1 MTPRTEVIVVGGGY
15 AGVIAANRLTTRP
28 DLTVTLINPRSSF
41 VERIRLHQRIG
52 GSHPAVVD
60 YARVLAP
67 AVALTADTVT
77 RIHAEQRTLELASG
91 SVRRYDYLVYA
102 VGSHSAALTVP
113 GAAEHALPLSTLEQA
128 DVLHAALASV
138 GPAAPVTVVGGGA
151 TGIEAAAELAESGHP
166 VTLVAGAELNPYLH
180 ERARREATRQL
191 ERLGATVLAGPNAR
205 VTQVLP
211 RAVRLADGRELPSAV
226 TVWTAGFGVPE
237 LATRSGLATDEIG
250 RLLTDETLTS
260 IDDDR
265 IVAAGDSAAP
275 SGLPYRMCCASAQPL
290 GAHAAATVL
299 RRIDGRSPRPVS
311 VALPAQCLSLG
322 RSAGLLQLAGLD
334 DTARR
339 TFVGGRAGAV
349 LKEAITAG
357 SVTGL
362 QTLSRHPR
370 MIPALTWMRNGK
382 RAQRL
387 AAASEPAGASAGA
400 PVGGRE
406 PVADWIARSG
416 ARR

>member
-1 MTPRTEVIVVGGGY
+1 MEPRTEVVVVGGGY

-41 VERIRLHQRIG
+41 VERIRLHQRVG
-52 GSHPAVVD
+52 GSHQAVVD

-67 AVALTADTVT
+67 AVARTVDTVT
-77 RIHAEQRTLELASG
+77 RIDAEQRTLDFASG
-91 SVRRYDYLVYA
+91 AIRRYDYLVYA

-128 DVLHAALASV
+128 DALHGALGAA

-151 TGIEAAAELAESGHP
+151 TGIEAAAELAEAGRP
-166 VTLVAGAELNPYLH
+166 VTLIAGAELNPYLRQ
-180 ERARREATRQL
+180 RARREVTRQL
-191 ERLGATVLAGPNAR
+191 ARLGATVLAGQDAR

-211 RAVRLADGRELPSAV
+211 GAVRLADGRELPSAV
-226 TVWTAGFGVPE
+226 TVWTAGFGVPA
-237 LATRSGLATDEIG
+237 LAARSGLATDELG

-299 RRIDGRSPRPVS
+299 RRVDGRAPRPVS
-311 VALPAQCLSLG
+311 VALAAQCLSLG
-322 RSAGLLQLAGLD
+322 RSAGLLQLAGMD
-334 DTARR
+334 DSARS

-357 SVTGL
+357 TVTGL
-362 QTLSRHPR
+362 HTLSRHPG
-370 MIPALTWMRNGK
+370 MIPALTWMRTGK

-387 AAASEPAGASAGA
+387 AAAGDQAVAAAGA
-400 PVGGRE
+400 PVGERE
-406 PVADWIARSG
+406 PVADWTARPG